1 MRLAIDT
8 GGTFTDVVLQD
19 AQGLLTLHKALTTP
33 DDPIEGIL
41 FAIDRAAVAVGLT
54 TETMLREC
62 ETVVHG
68 TTRAT
73 NAILTG
79 TAARTAF
86 LTTAGHPDIL
96 VFRMGGRERPFE
108 HAREYPDPYVPRALT
123 FEIHE
128 RIDYLGDIVRPLDID
143 RLDEVI
149 DELLALNVEAVGVC
163 LLWSVSNPAH
173 ELAVSAA
180 LARRAP
186 DIAVTLSHRVNP
198 VVREYH
204 RASAACIDASLKPL
218 MAAYLS
224 DLEHRLCEA
233 GFSGRLLVSSAAGG
247 LMKPRWLAD
256 APIHSINSGPA
267 MAPVAGRHHAEREA
281 ESTTAIVIDA
291 GGTSFDVSVIR
302 NGRIPRNR
310 ETWLG
315 DRFVGHLTGF
325 PSVDVRTSGSG
336 GGSIAAVDS
345 GGLLT
350 VGPQSAGAVPGPAC
364 YGRGGKRATVTDA
377 AVLLGYLAPE
387 RLAALGVNVDVEAA
401 RNAIAEQVGT
411 PLRLSTDAAAEAVI
425 RVVTEQMIHA
435 VQEVTVEQGVD
446 PRAAVLVSG
455 GGAAGFNVVAIAARL
470 GCRQLIVPQ
479 TAAGLSATGGLL
491 SDVVAEAAVAL
502 FTVTNRFDEAKVN
515 HALAAVSAQCVT
527 QLENA
532 GVDRGDVVVELVAE
546 ARYPGQ
552 VWELE
557 VPLRTGA
564 FSSPTDL
571 RHLLDDFH
579 SVHEEVFAVRDS
591 DSPLEIVGW
600 RARASKP
607 VQERQ
612 SLELAPGSEVDGI
625 GARQIYVAP
634 DGWTE
639 VPVVGSA
646 RLTEVRGPAVLE
658 LPGTSIVVEPG
669 AVAARSNSGS
679 IVITLPRPGDSR
691 ALPAQ
696 EMHANRNV

>member
-19 AQGLLTLHKALTTP
+19 SRGLLTLHKALTTP

-41 FAIDRAAVAVGLT
+41 SAIGRAAVDAGST
-54 TETMLREC
+54 MEDMLREC

-108 HAREYPDPYVPRALT
+108 HAREYPDPYVPRSLT
-123 FEIHE
+123 FEVHE
-128 RIDYLGDIVRPLDID
+128 RIDYLGDVVRPLDTE
-143 RLDEVI
+143 RLDAVI
-149 DELLALNVEAVGVC
+149 DELLAINVEAVGVC
-163 LLWSVSNPAH
+163 LLWSVSNPEH
-173 ELAVSAA
+173 ELAVGAA

-186 DIAVTLSHRVNP
+186 ELAVTLSHKLNP

-218 MAAYLS
+218 MAAYLA
-224 DLEHRLCEA
+224 DLEDRLCEA
-233 GFSGRLLVSSAAGG
+233 GFNGRLLVSSASGG

-267 MAPVAGRHHAEREA
+267 MAPVAGRHHAERETGSA
-281 ESTTAIVIDA
+281 TAIVIDA

-336 GGSIAAVDS
+336 GGSITAVDS

-350 VGPQSAGAVPGPAC
+350 VGPQSAGASPGPAC
-364 YGRGGKRATVTDA
+364 YGRGGTHATVTDA
-377 AVLLGYLAPE
+377 AVVLGYLAPE
-387 RLAALGVNVDVEAA
+387 RLTALGVSVDVQAA
-401 RNAIAEQVGT
+401 RRAIDEQVGA

-425 RVVTEQMIHA
+425 RVVTEKMVHA

-470 GCRQLIVPQ
+470 GCQKLIVPQ

-502 FTVTNRFDEAKVN
+502 FSVTTRFDEAKVN
-515 HALAAVSAQCVT
+515 QALAAVSAECVT
-527 QLENA
+527 QLETS
-532 GVDRGDVVVELVAE
+532 GIPRGEVEVELVAE

-557 VPLRTGA
+557 VPLRTGG
-564 FSSPTDL
+564 FSTPADL
-571 RHLLDDFH
+571 RQLLEDFH

-607 VQERQ
+607 VQEMR
-612 SLELAPGSEVDGI
+612 SLVLASGSEVDAD
-625 GARQIYVAP
+625 GARQIYVGRE
-634 DGWTE
+634 GWRE
-639 VPVVGSA
+639 VPVIGSA
-646 RLTEVRGPAVLE
+646 RVTEVRGPAVLE

-669 AVAARSNSGS
+669 AVAARGASGS
-679 IVITLPRPGDSR
+679 IVITLPRPPDDQESR
-691 ALPAQ
+691 PQ
-696 EMHANRNV
+696 EIHAGRNV